1 MLICTVIFIKQNHY
15 DQDTETPSTMKKLIL
30 IYLLI
35 YFFAHSLQ
43 AQTALRNVDEAIELA
58 KKQNTDVQIA
68 RQNTQMQSWNVTAAK
83 GTRIP
88 QVKFTTA
95 LDYNFVLPTQLIPA
109 QFFGGKEGEY
119 RGVQFGVPFNLTAG
133 LEATAPLWNAGLKQE
148 VKIVQQ
154 NQKLSDLQS
163 LVLADDL
170 STQVSRLYFATVF
183 TQLYI
188 DITKQNLA
196 NADSIVRIAWERKDK
211 GLIDQLEY
219 NRSRNTRLSIED
231 VLKQNELAYAK
242 NLNQLRL
249 LLNVPDL
256 TLTPFTVPTA
266 APLSLPTEINTEAH
280 PKLQLRANQMIL
292 AQEQFK
298 KEKLLKLPTLS
309 AFARYQEQ
317 AQRSNFNFLNFNEK
331 WFGIG
336 VTGLRFEVPIYTAR
350 IRESAIARAKANADI
365 AQMQLENEKRKL
377 QTDNEDIRL
386 AYQQALNS
394 LKINQEAY
402 QLSEENMKLVLIKY
416 KGGIL
421 GYDQYLNVFNET
433 LNAQNKYL
441 RTLSDVMIN
450 GKLLEIR
457 SSYK

>member
-1 MLICTVIFIKQNHY
+1 
-15 DQDTETPSTMKKLIL
+15 MKKLTL
-30 IYLLI
+30 VYLFI
-35 YFFAHSLQ
+35 YFFPYSLQ
-43 AQTALRNVDEAIELA
+43 AQTVLRNVNEAIELA
-58 KKQNTDVQIA
+58 KKQNADVQIVH
-68 RQNTQMQSWNVTAAK
+68 QNTQVQSWNVTAAK
-83 GTRIP
+83 GTRMP
-88 QVKFTTA
+88 QLKFTTA

-133 LEATAPLWNAGLKQE
+133 LEANAPLWNAALKQD
-148 VKIVQQ
+148 VKIAQQ
-154 NQKLSDLQS
+154 NQKLTDIQS
-163 LVLADDL
+163 LVLVDDL
-170 STQVSRLYFATVF
+170 STQVARLYFATAF
-183 TQLYI
+183 TQLYL
-188 DITKQNLA
+188 DITRQNLA
-196 NADSIVRIAWERKDK
+196 NADSIARIAWERKDK

-219 NRSRNTRLSIED
+219 NRSRNTKLAVED
-231 VLKQNELAYAK
+231 VLRQNELAYAK

-249 LLNVPDL
+249 LLNAQDL
-256 TLTPFTVPTA
+256 TLAPFTVPTNIERIM
-266 APLSLPTEINTEAH
+266 LGEISTEAH
-280 PKLQLRANQMIL
+280 PKLQLRANQMVL

-317 AQRSNFNFLNFNEK
+317 AQRSTFNFLNFNEK

-336 VTGLRFEVPIYTAR
+336 ITGLRFEVPIYTAR
-350 IRESAIARAKANADI
+350 IRESGIARAKANADI

-377 QTDNEDIRL
+377 QTDNQDIRL
-386 AYQQALNS
+386 SYQQALNS

-416 KGGIL
+416 KGGVL
-421 GYDQYLNVFNET
+421 GYDQYLNVFNEA

-441 RTLSDVMIN
+441 RTFADVMIN

>member
-1 MLICTVIFIKQNHY
+1 
-15 DQDTETPSTMKKLIL
+15 MKKLTL
-30 IYLLI
+30 VYLFI
-35 YFFAHSLQ
+35 YFFAYSLQ
-43 AQTALRNVDEAIELA
+43 AQTVLRNVNEAIELA
-58 KKQNTDVQIA
+58 KKQNADVQIA
-68 RQNTQMQSWNVTAAK
+68 HQNTQVQSWNVTAAK
-83 GTRIP
+83 GTRMP
-88 QVKFTTA
+88 QLKFTTA

-133 LEATAPLWNAGLKQE
+133 LEANAPLWNAALKQD
-148 VKIVQQ
+148 VKIAQQ
-154 NQKLSDLQS
+154 NQKLTDLQS
-163 LVLADDL
+163 LALVDDL
-170 STQVSRLYFATVF
+170 STQVARLYFATVF
-183 TQLYI
+183 TQLYLE
-188 DITKQNLA
+188 ITRQNLA
-196 NADSIVRIAWERKDK
+196 NADSIARIAWERKDK

-219 NRSRNTRLSIED
+219 NRSRNTKLAVED
-231 VLKQNELAYAK
+231 VLRQNELAYAK

-249 LLNVPDL
+249 LLNAQDL
-256 TLTPFTVPTA
+256 TLAAFTVPTNIERIT
-266 APLSLPTEINTEAH
+266 LGEISTETH
-280 PKLQLRANQMIL
+280 PKLQLRANQMVL

-317 AQRSNFNFLNFNEK
+317 AQRSTFNFLNFNEK

-350 IRESAIARAKANADI
+350 IRESGIARAKANADI

-386 AYQQALNS
+386 SYQQALNS

-416 KGGIL
+416 KGGVL

-433 LNAQNKYL
+433 LNAQNKYF
-441 RTLSDVMIN
+441 RTFADVMIN

>member
-1 MLICTVIFIKQNHY
+1 
-15 DQDTETPSTMKKLIL
+15 
-30 IYLLI
+30 
-35 YFFAHSLQ
+35 
-43 AQTALRNVDEAIELA
+43 
-58 KKQNTDVQIA
+58 
-68 RQNTQMQSWNVTAAK
+68 
-83 GTRIP
+83 
-88 QVKFTTA
+88 
-95 LDYNFVLPTQLIPA
+95 
-109 QFFGGKEGEY
+109 
-119 RGVQFGVPFNLTAG
+119 
-133 LEATAPLWNAGLKQE
+133 
-148 VKIVQQ
+148 
-154 NQKLSDLQS
+154 
-163 LVLADDL
+163 
-170 STQVSRLYFATVF
+170 
-183 TQLYI
+183 
-188 DITKQNLA
+188 
-196 NADSIVRIAWERKDK
+196 
-211 GLIDQLEY
+211 
-219 NRSRNTRLSIED
+219 
-231 VLKQNELAYAK
+231 
-242 NLNQLRL
+242 
-249 LLNVPDL
+249 
-256 TLTPFTVPTA
+256 
-266 APLSLPTEINTEAH
+266 
-280 PKLQLRANQMIL
+280 MIL

-317 AQRSNFNFLNFNEK
+317 AQRSTFNFLNFNEK

-336 VTGLRFEVPIYTAR
+336 VAGLRFEVPIYTAR

>member
-1 MLICTVIFIKQNHY
+1 
-15 DQDTETPSTMKKLIL
+15 MKKLTL
-30 IYLLI
+30 VYLFI
-35 YFFAHSLQ
+35 YFFAYSLQ
-43 AQTALRNVDEAIELA
+43 AQTVLSNVNEAIELA
-58 KKQNTDVQIA
+58 KKQNADVQIA
-68 RQNTQMQSWNVTAAK
+68 HQNTQVQSWNITAAK
-83 GTRIP
+83 GIRMP
-88 QVKFTTA
+88 QLKFTTA

-133 LEATAPLWNAGLKQE
+133 LEANAPLWNAALKQD
-148 VKIVQQ
+148 VKIAQQ
-154 NQKLSDLQS
+154 NQKLVDLQN
-163 LVLADDL
+163 LVLVDDL
-170 STQVSRLYFATVF
+170 STQVARLYFATAF
-183 TQLYI
+183 TQLYL
-188 DITKQNLA
+188 DITRQNLA
-196 NADSIVRIAWERKDK
+196 NADSIARIAWERKDK

-219 NRSRNTRLSIED
+219 NRSRNTKLAVED

-249 LLNVPDL
+249 LLNVQDL
-256 TLTPFTVPTA
+256 TLAPFTVATNIERITIGEI
-266 APLSLPTEINTEAH
+266 STESH
-280 PKLQLRANQMIL
+280 PKLQLRTNQMVL

-317 AQRSNFNFLNFNEK
+317 AQRSTFNFLNFNEK

-350 IRESAIARAKANADI
+350 IRESGIARAKANVDI

-386 AYQQALNS
+386 SYQQALNS

-416 KGGIL
+416 KGGVL
-421 GYDQYLNVFNET
+421 GYDQYLNVFNEA

-441 RTLSDVMIN
+441 RTLADVMIN

>member
-1 MLICTVIFIKQNHY
+1 
-15 DQDTETPSTMKKLIL
+15 MKKLIL

-35 YFFAHSLQ
+35 YFFAHSTQ
-43 AQTALRNVDEAIELA
+43 AQTVLRDVNEAIELA

-68 RQNTQMQSWNVTAAK
+68 HQNAQLQSWNVTVAK
-83 GTRIP
+83 GTRMP

-133 LEATAPLWNAGLKQE
+133 LEANAPLWNAGLKQD
-148 VKIVQQ
+148 VKIAQQ
-154 NQKLSDLQS
+154 NQKLADLQS

-170 STQVSRLYFATVF
+170 STQVARLYFATVF

-196 NADSIVRIAWERKDK
+196 NADSILRIAWERKDK

-219 NRSRNTRLSIED
+219 NRSRNTKLAVED
-231 VLKQNELAYAK
+231 ILKQNELAFAK
-242 NLNQLRL
+242 NQNQLRL
-249 LLNVPDL
+249 LLNVQDL
-256 TLTPFTVPTA
+256 TLAPFAVPTT
-266 APLSLPTEINTEAH
+266 APLTSPTEINTEAH

-317 AQRSNFNFLNFNEK
+317 AQRSTFNFLNFNEK

-350 IRESAIARAKANADI
+350 IRESGIARAKANADI
-365 AQMQLENEKRKL
+365 AQLQLENEKRKL

-441 RTLSDVMIN
+441 RTLADVMIN

>member
-1 MLICTVIFIKQNHY
+1 
-15 DQDTETPSTMKKLIL
+15 MKKLIL
-30 IYLLI
+30 IYLFI
-35 YFFAHSLQ
+35 YFFAYSLQ
-43 AQTALRNVDEAIELA
+43 AQTLLRDVNEAIELA
-58 KKQNTDVQIA
+58 KKQNADVQIA
-68 RQNTQMQSWNVTAAK
+68 HQNAQLQSWNVAAAK
-83 GTRIP
+83 GTRMP

-133 LEATAPLWNAGLKQE
+133 LEANAPLWNAALKQD
-148 VKIVQQ
+148 VKIAQQ
-154 NQKLSDLQS
+154 NQKLTDLQS

-170 STQVSRLYFATVF
+170 STQVARLYFATVF

-219 NRSRNTRLSIED
+219 NRSRNTKLAVED
-231 VLKQNELAYAK
+231 VLKQNELAFAK
-242 NLNQLRL
+242 NQNQLRL
-249 LLNVPDL
+249 LLNVQDL
-256 TLTPFTVPTA
+256 TLAPFVVPTT
-266 APLSLPTEINTEAH
+266 APLTSPTEINTEAH

-317 AQRSNFNFLNFNEK
+317 AQRSTFNFLNFNEK

-350 IRESAIARAKANADI
+350 IRESGIARAKANADI
-365 AQMQLENEKRKL
+365 AQLQLDNEKRKL

-386 AYQQALNS
+386 AYQQAVNS

-421 GYDQYLNVFNET
+421 VYDQYLNVFNES

-441 RTLSDVMIN
+441 RTLADVMIN